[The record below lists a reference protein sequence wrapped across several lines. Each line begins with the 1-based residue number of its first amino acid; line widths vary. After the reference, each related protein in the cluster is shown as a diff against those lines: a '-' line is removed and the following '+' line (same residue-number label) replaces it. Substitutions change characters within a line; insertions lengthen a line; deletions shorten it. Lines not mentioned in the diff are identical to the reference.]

1 MSPTEAKSAF
11 ADCVIGACKS
21 LVLVIGAGASF
32 EAKLP
37 LGSGLKKRIADL
49 LDIRY
54 DLQRESG
61 DALIDRAF
69 HILLQQ
75 SDRRSEGI
83 SPYLYA
89 SWRIRDAMPQAISID
104 NFIDAHRGD
113 PLVEK
118 AGKLA
123 IVRSI
128 LEAEAKSSLAIH
140 PSYTNNRLK
149 FEAVQGTWFN
159 SFFQLLT
166 ENCQFVNLPQRF
178 ARVGVVCFNYDR
190 CIEHYLFNALQNY
203 YGVTAEAAA
212 EVLTHLEIHHPYG
225 TVGRLPWM
233 GGGEKID
240 FGGEPSANQLV
251 QLAERIRTFTEG
263 ANIAESDISGI
274 RAVLAS
280 AERIAFLGFAFHRLN
295 LELLF
300 PPQSAGVSPRVC
312 PVFATGVG
320 ISDPDAEV
328 IREELFALAGLNPGT
343 THIARETPCAKLFE
357 DYRRSLSFR

>member
-1 MSPTEAKSAF
+1 MSLEVESQGTQ
-11 ADCVIGACKS
+11 KS

-37 LGSGLKKRIADL
+37 LGSGLKKRISDL

-54 DLQRESG
+54 KFQRESG
-61 DALIDRAF
+61 DALIDQAF
-69 HILLQQ
+69 RDLVQQ
-75 SDRRSEGI
+75 SDGRAGDI
-83 SPYLYA
+83 NPYLHA

-113 PLVEK
+113 SLIER

-128 LEAEAKSSLAIH
+128 LEAEEKSSLTID
-140 PSYTNNRLK
+140 SGNIYNRLN
-149 FEAVQGTWFN
+149 FGVLQATWFN

-166 ENCQFVNLPQRF
+166 ENCQFESLAQRF

-212 EVLTHLEIHHPYG
+212 QALTHLEIHHPYG

-233 GGGEKID
+233 GGEQQIA
-240 FGGEPSANQLV
+240 FGVEPSANQLV

-263 ANIAESDISGI
+263 SDIAESDISAV
-274 RAVLAS
+274 RAVLNG

-300 PPQSAGVSPRVC
+300 PPQAMGVPTRVC

-320 ISDPDAEV
+320 ISEADAAV
-328 IREELFALAGLNPGT
+328 VRQELFQLAGLNPNS
-343 THIARETPCAKLFE
+343 THIALEMPCSKLFE
-357 DYRRSLSFR
+357 DYRRSLSLR

>member
-1 MSPTEAKSAF
+1 MNHEVKNYPAR
-11 ADCVIGACKS
+11 KS
-21 LVLVIGAGASF
+21 LVLVVGAGASF
-32 EAKLP
+32 EARLP

-54 DLQRESG
+54 DFRRESG
-61 DALIDRAF
+61 DGLIDQAF
-69 HILLQQ
+69 RNLVRLP
-75 SDRRSEGI
+75 DGRNGDI
-83 SPYLYA
+83 SPYLHA

-113 PLVEK
+113 SLVER

-128 LEAEAKSSLAIH
+128 LEAEAKSSLTID
-140 PSYTNNRLK
+140 SSNIYNRLK
-149 FEAVQGTWFN
+149 FETVQATWFN

-166 ENCQFVNLPQRF
+166 ENCQFDSLAERF
-178 ARVGVVCFNYDR
+178 AQVGIVCFNYDR

-203 YGVTAEAAA
+203 YGVTAEVAAQA
-212 EVLTHLEIHHPYG
+212 LIHLEIHHPYG

-233 GGGEKID
+233 GGEQQIAY
-240 FGGEPSANQLV
+240 GGEPSAAQLV

-263 ANIAESDISGI
+263 SDIVESDIFAV
-274 RAVLAS
+274 RAVLTS

-300 PPQSAGVSPRVC
+300 PPQSTGIPTRVC

-320 ISDPDAEV
+320 ISEADAAV
-328 IREELFALAGLNPGT
+328 IREELLQLAGLNPSS
-343 THIARETPCAKLFE
+343 THIARETPCAKLFD

>member
-1 MSPTEAKSAF
+1 MNSGLQNQSAN
-11 ADCVIGACKS
+11 KS
-21 LVLVIGAGASF
+21 LVLIVGAGASF
-32 EAKLP
+32 EANLP

-54 DLQRESG
+54 DSRRESG
-61 DALIDRAF
+61 DALIDQAFRVLMQQPDGRAGDINP
-69 HILLQQ
+69 H
-75 SDRRSEGI
+75 
-83 SPYLYA
+83 LYA

-113 PLVEK
+113 LLVEK

-128 LEAEAKSSLAIH
+128 LVAEAKSSLTID
-140 PSYTNNRLK
+140 PSNIYNRLK

-166 ENCQFVNLPQRF
+166 ENCQAAGLPQRF
-178 ARVGVVCFNYDR
+178 ARVGIVCFNYDR

-203 YGVTAEAAA
+203 YGVTPEAAA
-212 EVLTHLEIHHPYG
+212 EALTHLDIYHPYG

-233 GGGEKID
+233 GGADKIAY
-240 FGGEPSANQLV
+240 GGEPSARQLV
-251 QLAERIRTFTEG
+251 QLAGRIRTFTEG
-263 ANIAESDISGI
+263 SDIAESDISGI
-274 RAVLAS
+274 RAMLAT
-280 AERIAFLGFAFHRLN
+280 ADRIAFLGFAFHRLN

-300 PPQSAGVSPRVC
+300 PSEPAGVPARAC

-320 ISDPDAEV
+320 ISDSDAAV
-328 IREELFALAGLNPGT
+328 IREELFVLAGLNPNS

-357 DYRRSLSFR
+357 DYRRSLSLR

>member
-1 MSPTEAKSAF
+1 MSLQVESQR
-11 ADCVIGACKS
+11 VRKS
-21 LVLVIGAGASF
+21 LVLVVGAGASF
-32 EAKLP
+32 EANLP
-37 LGSGLKKRIADL
+37 LGSGLKKRITDL

-54 DLQRESG
+54 DFRRESG
-61 DALIDRAF
+61 DALIDQAF
-69 HILLQQ
+69 RVIVQLP
-75 SDRRSEGI
+75 DGRRGDI
-83 SPYLYA
+83 NPYLHA

-113 PLVEK
+113 SLVER

-128 LEAEAKSSLAIH
+128 LEAEARSSLTIDSSN
-140 PSYTNNRLK
+140 SYNRLK
-149 FEAVQGTWFN
+149 FETVRATWFN

-166 ENCQFVNLPQRF
+166 ENCQFESLAERF
-178 ARVGVVCFNYDR
+178 ARVGIVCFNYDR

-203 YGVTAEAAA
+203 YGVTAKVAA
-212 EVLTHLEIHHPYG
+212 EALTHLEIHHPYG

-233 GGGEKID
+233 GGEQQIAY
-240 FGGEPSANQLV
+240 GGKPSANQLV

-263 ANIAESDISGI
+263 SNIAESDISAV

-300 PPQSAGVSPRVC
+300 PPQPTGVPTRVC

-320 ISDPDAEV
+320 ISEADAAV
-328 IREELFALAGLNPGT
+328 IREELFQLAGLNPNST
-343 THIARETPCAKLFE
+343 QIARETSCSKLFE
-357 DYRRSLSFR
+357 DYRRSLSLR